1 MAGEKELLRPLGV
14 EPIPAKGI
22 EELAAQLEHDLK
34 IDHVSRERL
43 AHLVQ
48 GTLGLVLECQPDP
61 HQLHRRGRPPKI
73 ALSLII
79 FWLREVFE
87 DLGRPA
93 GTSSRRGDD
102 QRIGP
107 FVRFVGTYLKYAE
120 PGRHRAVLGDSIRKI
135 LRQTPSRFRRGPGGG
150 PPLRK

>member
-1 MAGEKELLRPLGV
+1 MAGEKELLRPLGMAGV
-14 EPIPAKGI
+14 EPIPANGI

-34 IDHVSRERL
+34 IDHVNRERL

-61 HQLHRRGRPPKI
+61 HQLHRRGRLPKI

-87 DLGRPA
+87 DLGQVVHA
-93 GTSSRRGDD
+93 LARRVPDAYGAIAWIDNYC
-102 QRIGP
+102 QAHP
-107 FVRFVGTYLKYAE
+107 LEEVAE
-120 PGRHRAVLGDSIRKI
+120 TTEQLIFEMRAK
-135 LRQTPSRFRRGPGGG
+135 
-150 PPLRK
+150 